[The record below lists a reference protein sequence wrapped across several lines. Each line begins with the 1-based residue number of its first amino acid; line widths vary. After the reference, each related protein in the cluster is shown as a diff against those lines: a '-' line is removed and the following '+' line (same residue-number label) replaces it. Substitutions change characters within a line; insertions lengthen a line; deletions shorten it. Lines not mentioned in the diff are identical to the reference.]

1 LPGNALAGLLA
12 LAVIASGWER
22 RPHNAAEWTAAGW
35 PLLPA
40 VSLEQLELLHSS
52 SEPLASAEPASP
64 GSSAATSRRTFAT
77 GINDSTTPSERRI
90 WPGICTFADR

>member
-1 LPGNALAGLLA
+1 MFLSATGWMIAVTVVAGLLA

-40 VSLEQLELLHSS
+40 AFIEQLELLHPPSS
-52 SEPLASAEPASP
+52 TPPSAPRKPASTV
-64 GSSAATSRRTFAT
+64 SADSTSRT
-77 GINDSTTPSERRI
+77 
-90 WPGICTFADR
+90 DRQRKP